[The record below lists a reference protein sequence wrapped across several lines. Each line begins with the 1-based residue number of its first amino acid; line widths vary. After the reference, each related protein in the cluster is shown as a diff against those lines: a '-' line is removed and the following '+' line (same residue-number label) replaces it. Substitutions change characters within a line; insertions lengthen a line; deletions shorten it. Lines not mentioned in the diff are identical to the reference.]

1 MTEQFP
7 LAEQI
12 EDATIVD
19 DLDGPAAHD
28 AHVLHRVG
36 PLGDDRRSG
45 SVELD
50 LHGPGNAVDNVG
62 LERVERWV
70 LP

>member
-1 MTEQFP
+1 MTEQLP

-12 EDATIVD
+12 EDATVVD
-19 DLDGPAAHD
+19 DLDRPAAHD
-28 AHVLHRVG
+28 AQVLHRLG

-50 LHGPGNAVDNVG
+50 LHRRGNAVDDVG
-62 LERVERWV
+62 LERVERRV